1 MNKKICG
8 INGFGRF
15 GLHLLRYW
23 LYNINKSKFD
33 IAFINDD
40 YLSINDI
47 YKIIINDKHVNFNN
61 FKIKKKNN
69 SLVFLKNKKQISNIQ
84 ITKNNNKKISWV
96 GVPDIFLECSGKNT
110 KKKDC
115 KKFLSGKTKL
125 VIISATSYD
134 CDQTL
139 IYGFNH
145 EQYKKESKVISYG
158 SCTVDAYVPLANWIN
173 KSFKILNSDLNIIHN
188 TPDYKIKEY
197 GVDSIIVRSCT
208 LETVGPQLLYF
219 LNKSNFHI
227 NYTMIP
233 YSGVSIIDMR
243 FQIKKKTNVN
253 TFKKL
258 IKQEINNKSLKKLY
272 SLEKKDKYPNYFKL
286 SNYTAN
292 LIEETIKIKDN
303 NVFIHAY
310 FDNEN
315 SANRYFDLLNY
326 VCEQNS

>member
-1 MNKKICG
+1 MEKKICG

-15 GLHLLRYW
+15 SLHLLRYW
-23 LYNINKSKFD
+23 LYNIGKSGFN
-33 IAFINDD
+33 ISFINDD

-47 YKIIINDKHVNFNN
+47 YKIIKNDRYVKFNN
-61 FKIKKKNN
+61 FQIKKKKN
-69 SLVFLKNKKQISNIQ
+69 SLVFLKNRKKLVNIQ
-84 ITKNNNKKISWV
+84 ITKNNHKKISWV

-115 KKFLSGKTKL
+115 KKFLLGKTKL
-125 VIISATSYD
+125 VMISATSYD

-139 IYGFNH
+139 IYGFNQ
-145 EQYKKESKVISYG
+145 EKYKKESKVISYG

-173 KSFKILNSDLNIIHN
+173 KLFKIVNADLNIIHN
-188 TPDYKIKEY
+188 IPEYKIKKD
-197 GVDSIIVRSCT
+197 GVDSIIVRPCT
-208 LETVGPQLLYF
+208 LETVGPQLLFF
-219 LNKSNFHI
+219 LNKNNFHI

-233 YSGVSIIDMR
+233 YSGVSIIDLR

-258 IKQEINNKSLKKLY
+258 IKQEINNKSLKNLY
-272 SLEKKDKYPNYFKL
+272 SLEKKDKHPNYFKL
-286 SNYTAN
+286 SKHSAN

-303 NVFIHAY
+303 NLFIHAY

-326 VCEQNS
+326 ISKENN